1 MKSNEFEG
9 RETGGAIRGGEM
21 EQRKGGEE
29 IRGVKGMNTMNG
41 CSGNGW
47 LCVCMCAADC
57 FFFFFCS
64 SLMTYNP
71 IFIVSWLCVCT
82 CKHSNT

>member
-9 RETGGAIRGGEM
+9 RETGRAIRGGEM

-41 CSGNGW
+41 CSENGW
-47 LCVCMCAADC
+47 LCVC
-57 FFFFFCS
+57 
-64 SLMTYNP
+64 
-71 IFIVSWLCVCT
+71 VLCVC
-82 CKHSNT
+82 C

>member
-57 FFFFFCS
+57 FFFSFA
-64 SLMTYNP
+64 L
-71 IFIVSWLCVCT
+71 V
-82 CKHSNT
+82 